1 LYYYNY
7 SIETSAFGKLAR
19 YIADGHHRC
28 HAAKML
34 DLGLDIKVVK
44 LLEDT
49 NVKIHRLI
57 ITLKN
62 GQTQFI

>member
-1 LYYYNY
+1 
-7 SIETSAFGKLAR
+7 
-19 YIADGHHRC
+19 
-28 HAAKML
+28 ML

-49 NVKIHRLI
+49 KDNVKNTPLRLI

-62 GQTQFI
+62 WTNAIYLDIFRVVIKSITYSKKSLQLV

>member
-1 LYYYNY
+1 
-7 SIETSAFGKLAR
+7 
-19 YIADGHHRC
+19 
-28 HAAKML
+28 ML

-49 NVKIHRLI
+49 KDNVKNTPLRLI
-57 ITLKN
+57 ITLKI